1 MRTLRQTKKLIDM
14 IGTIIFLLFSA
25 YLIFGITQS
34 VCSTKINLLFHKR
47 KIIEVTHA
55 DGTLDYTVKV
65 NGLMGLPF
73 LYQTE
78 VVDYGLGEYSL
89 TGMSLGEAKS
99 HVQKKESEYKEI
111 IGKRITKRKVYED
124 N

>member
-1 MRTLRQTKKLIDM
+1 M
-14 IGTIIFLLFSA
+14 IGTIIFLLSCA

-34 VCSTKINLLFHKR
+34 VCSTKSNLLFHNR

-55 DGTLDYTVKV
+55 DGTVDYTVKV

-78 VVDYGLGEYSL
+78 VVDYGMGEYYL
-89 TGMSLGEAKS
+89 TGMSLDEAKR
-99 HVQKKESEYKEI
+99 HVLKKESEYKETVR
-111 IGKRITKRKVYED
+111 KRITKRKVYEYK
-124 N
+124 